1 MARRSALI
9 VGADDPATSVAA
21 GLELLGWHVLRAGD
35 DAVTWTDTTV
45 DDLVGPDTPLD
56 LVVHAR
62 YPAASRRR
70 AELASLDA
78 AGWHA
83 AADEPL
89 EAAIRLARGAHGHL
103 AGADGTLVFLVPLM
117 ASAGGEGFAPMAT
130 AAEGARL
137 LAKSL
142 AKTWGADGIRAHA
155 ITLDPSAFLAPA
167 DAAGMAEANALHD
180 PPLGRVPDLG
190 TDVVPIIDALAGESA
205 TALTGASLV
214 VDGGLWMP
222 G

>member
-1 MARRSALI
+1 MSRAALV
-9 VGADDPATSVAA
+9 VGAGSPAEPIGA
-21 GLELLGWHVLRAGD
+21 GLADRGWTVHRLD
-35 DAVTWTDTTV
+35 DEPITDTTPLPE
-45 DDLVGPDTPLD
+45 DALD

-62 YPAASRRR
+62 YPGPCRKPVSVADLTA
-70 AELASLDA
+70 DA
-78 AGWHA
+78 WHA

-89 EAAIRLARGAHGHL
+89 ESAIHLARITHPAL
-103 AGADGTLVFLVPLM
+103 AAGGGTMVFVVPLM
-117 ASAGGEGFAPMAT
+117 ATAGGEGFTPFAT

-155 ITLDPSAFLAPA
+155 VTLDPSAFLAPA
-167 DAAGMAEANALHD
+167 DAAGIAEANALHD
-180 PPLGRVPDLG
+180 PPLGRVPELEAE
-190 TDVVPIIDALAGESA
+190 VAAVIDALSRDDLGV
-205 TALTGASLV
+205 LTGASLV